1 MGTRSKTSFSTSTTR
16 PQQMSKIQNRLV
28 VKLKIIELICLIN
41 QIICDAPDF
50 RVPFELKVLPIL
62 DHVHPI
68 TIKLTLAFLN
78 LFQYEKKT
86 SPFYQFTLLRYSRF
100 QNSMNHKATLIF
112 DHNHQKKV
120 TTNITRTP

>member
-1 MGTRSKTSFSTSTTR
+1 
-16 PQQMSKIQNRLV
+16 MSKIQNRLV

-50 RVPFELKVLPIL
+50 RVPFELKVLPIF

-78 LFQYEKKT
+78 LYQYEKKT
-86 SPFYQFTLLRYSRF
+86 SSFYQFTLLRYSRF